1 MIPHHQDT
9 KGTKD
14 SNGEL
19 SVKDSRNI
27 RAVVSYPGLSL
38 SVLGALGVLGA
49 LVVLPAFASPKAPAG
64 PAFGE
69 AAGGVK
75 IAFEILPAD
84 WRPNARV
91 EFACTVLNAG
101 DAPVRTTAWGFD
113 LAAVL
118 EIRDA
123 AGKVIVPEVERAE
136 AASIPRGIL
145 VTLAPGESRRFVLR
159 GRITPEKALVVGE
172 LAGGTWTWPLREGSL
187 SVRAA
192 FERSATDPLAAAL
205 SKQGYWTG
213 KAASPATRVV
223 MTGEAIEPGAEVNGL
238 RLHISAENT
247 DLRMVPD
254 GAGAWTVEPAK
265 IELSFVNEG
274 ADELKV
280 NARDLLTGL
289 VRFEIDGPDE
299 QSVRVT
305 RADAPVVLG
314 DKTDVALLDPQ
325 TGWTPQAPI
334 TFPGKLG
341 GSSYE
346 LLKPGQY
353 RVTAVYASRAAGLWT
368 GLVQSNVLTFN
379 VMGGP
384 TPGGTIVKGLK
395 LELSS
400 DAPEILIDG
409 DPAKLTIAFTNTG
422 KEPLR
427 LDAHDLFWKRLKLSV
442 TGPDGKPFG
451 PESVSKV
458 NRAMATAAEGDYPTL
473 EPGKSWSETVKPRF
487 PGEFGPFGFKVMK
500 PGAYRLKVTYEV
512 EPPAKEGEID
522 PLARGCWTGVVT
534 SNELTLNVIAA
545 LKRK

>member
-1 MIPHHQDT
+1 ML
-9 KGTKD
+9 GT
-14 SNGEL
+14 L
-19 SVKDSRNI
+19 
-27 RAVVSYPGLSL
+27 A
-38 SVLGALGVLGA
+38 AA
-49 LVVLPAFASPKAPAG
+49 PKAPAA

-75 IAFEILPAD
+75 IAVEILPAD

-91 EFACTVLNAG
+91 EFACTVQNAG

-113 LAAVL
+113 LAPVL

-123 AGKVIVPEVERAE
+123 AGKAIVPEVERG
-136 AASIPRGIL
+136 AAARVPRGVL
-145 VTLAPGESRRFVLR
+145 VTLAPGEARRFVLR

-238 RLHISAENT
+238 RLHIHAENT

-254 GAGAWTVEPAK
+254 SAGGWTVEPAK
-265 IELSFVNEG
+265 IEFSFVNEG

-314 DKTDVALLDPQ
+314 DRTDVALLDPQ

-353 RVTAVYASRAAGLWT
+353 RVTAIYASRAAGLWT

-379 VMGGP
+379 VMGGS
-384 TPGGTIVKGLK
+384 TPSGTTVKGLK
-395 LELSS
+395 LDLSS
-400 DAPEILIDG
+400 DVPEILIDG
-409 DPAKLTIAFTNTG
+409 DPAKLTITFMNTG
-422 KEPLR
+422 DKAVK
-427 LDAHDLFWKRLKLSV
+427 LDVYDLGFRQMKLDV
-442 TGPDGKPFG
+442 IGPDGKLLAPEDISPFLKRASIG
-451 PESVSKV
+451 P
-458 NRAMATAAEGDYPTL
+458 TEGDYPVI
-473 EPGKSWSETVKPRF
+473 EPGKSWAVPWKLRF
-487 PGEFGPFGFKVMK
+487 PGEFGRWAFHVTKA
-500 PGAYRLKVTYEV
+500 GACRLKLTYGNQ
-512 EPPAKEGEID
+512 PLPTEGLVN
-522 PLARGCWTGVVT
+522 PLASGSWTGIVT
-534 SNELTLNVIAA
+534 SNEITINVIAA
-545 LKRK
+545 LER